1 MKKRIIAT
9 LLAGVMTLA
18 MLAGCGQKEEKQTET
33 SQSKAT
39 STEESS
45 KTSEVKEAEP
55 EETKTVTWYIYG
67 TKQGDHDL
75 VMEDLNKKL
84 KEKINVELDLQV
96 IASGEFNEKMRLL
109 STSGDTFELAW
120 TSNWKN
126 NFDANMTR
134 EAFMPIDDLLQ
145 EYGQGILENCPDW
158 LLEMGKVNGQQY
170 AIPSLQS
177 MGAGGAL
184 YIQKKLAEE
193 YGWDKETLDSFEEAY
208 PFFDWVKEKYPDLIP
223 LSYDT
228 AVKRDYLR
236 NYEDLN
242 NFLYFE
248 VANPDKIIP
257 VTELDGENLKSNR
270 LLLDKGYIRQD
281 IVTVSSPNGD
291 RNTGRYASIWS
302 TCKPGGEAEAA
313 QKWGGMDYIMVP
325 LSGGGYIKSNAGQST
340 MNAFN
345 VNAKE
350 PEAAMKLLNL
360 LWTDAEIFNE
370 LLFGLEGVHY
380 KKAGESRIE
389 LIEGSKYNFGSSAW
403 IFANQFEAWKIPG
416 QSDTVWEESQEA
428 LDKSTIS
435 PNAGFV
441 PDFTDYQTE
450 IAQLNSVKT
459 EYASGHYTSDDVDAC
474 LAERNAKYEAAG
486 LQKLVDGI
494 QAQLDAWRKANNK

>member
-18 MLAGCGQKEEKQTET
+18 MLAGCGQEEKQTAT

-45 KTSEVKEAEP
+45 KTSEVKEVEP

-67 TKQGDHDL
+67 TKQDDHDL

-96 IASGEFNEKMRLL
+96 IPSGEFNEKMRLL
-109 STSGDTFELAW
+109 STSGETYELAW
-120 TSNWKN
+120 TSSWKN
-126 NFDANMTR
+126 KFDANMTR

-145 EYGQGILENCPDW
+145 EYGQGILENCPGW
-158 LLEMGKVNGQQY
+158 LLDMGKVNGKQY
-170 AIPSLQS
+170 AIPSLQA
-177 MGAGGAL
+177 MGNGGAL

-193 YGWDKETLDSFEEAY
+193 YGWDKERIDSFDDAY
-208 PFFDWVKEKYPDLIP
+208 PFFDWVKEKYPELVP
-223 LSYDT
+223 LSFDT
-228 AVKRDYLR
+228 GVKRDYLK
-236 NYEDLN
+236 NYEEIN
-242 NFLYFE
+242 SFLYFE
-248 VANPDKIIP
+248 IANPDKIIP
-257 VTELDGENLKSNR
+257 VTELDGENLKSAR
-270 LLLDKGYIRQD
+270 MMLDKGYIRED
-281 IVTVSSPNGD
+281 IATVSSPTGD
-291 RNTGRYASIWS
+291 RNTGRYAAIWA
-302 TCKPGGEAEAA
+302 TGKPGGDAEAS
-313 QKWGGMDYIMVP
+313 QKWGVEYIMVP
-325 LSGGGYIKSNAGQST
+325 LGKGGYIPSTSGQNT

-360 LWTDAEIFNE
+360 LWTDEEIFNE
-370 LLFGLEGVHY
+370 LLFGVEGVHY
-380 KKAGESRIE
+380 NKVGEDRVE
-389 LIEGSKYNFGSSAW
+389 VIEGSKYNFGSIAW
-403 IFANQFEAWKIPG
+403 IFANQFNAWKIHG
-416 QSDTVWEESQEA
+416 QSDTVWEETQEN
-428 LDKSTIS
+428 LDNATVS

-441 PDFTDYQTE
+441 VDFTDYQTE

-459 EYASGHYTSDDVDAC
+459 EYEIGYYTCKDVDAF

-486 LQKLVDGI
+486 LQKLVNGV